1 MNFRSKLH
9 ERQEIAWEEIGRPV
23 RFSFWDYVEP
33 CASHFAWESIREDVW
48 ASVQESVERS
58 VSRKINEYKF
68 AQ

>member
-33 CASHFAWESIREDVW
+33 CASHFACESIREDV
-48 ASVQESVERS
+48 
-58 VSRKINEYKF
+58 
-68 AQ
+68 